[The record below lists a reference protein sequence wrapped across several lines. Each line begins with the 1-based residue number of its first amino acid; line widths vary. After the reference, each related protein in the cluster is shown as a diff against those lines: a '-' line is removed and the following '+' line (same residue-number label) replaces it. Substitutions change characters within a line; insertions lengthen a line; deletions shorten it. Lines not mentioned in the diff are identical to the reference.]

1 VQGRQGIR
9 PLTHTTVVGAI
20 DIGGTHVTAG
30 RVDTG
35 SRSVAART
43 RVALPTA
50 GARSELLEEI
60 LRAAVSIARPDVD
73 RLGVAVPGPFDY
85 STGVS
90 RIAHKLRGLYG
101 VDLRTELCAA
111 LRFGEATAVRFL
123 NDADAFVLGE
133 WWAGAARGHARVV
146 GITLGTGLGS
156 SFIDAGR
163 VVESP
168 AGRALY
174 ELPFRGAPV
183 EQTISSGGVRT
194 RYRGA
199 DAEGIDAVDIAA
211 RANEGDPEALRAFEE
226 LGQALGEFLHPFL
239 RAFRPG
245 CLVVGG
251 SIARSW
257 ELFAG
262 ALRAQLEPIESLEA
276 VTAAEHLEDAP
287 LLGAGWHVAVDQ
299 L

>member
-1 VQGRQGIR
+1 
-9 PLTHTTVVGAI
+9 LTDTAVVGAI

-35 SRSVAART
+35 SRSVGART
-43 RVALPTA
+43 RVPLPTA
-50 GARSELLEEI
+50 GARSELLEQI
-60 LRAAVSIARPDVD
+60 LRAAVSIAQPDVD
-73 RLGVAVPGPFDY
+73 RLGVAIPGPFDY

-101 VDLRTELCAA
+101 VDLRSELCAA
-111 LRFGEATAVRFL
+111 LELGEATAVRFL

-156 SFIDAGR
+156 SFIAAGR
-163 VVESP
+163 IVESP
-168 AGRALY
+168 AGRPLY

-183 EQTISSGGVRT
+183 EQTISSSGIRAG
-194 RYRGA
+194 YRGA
-199 DAEGIDAVDIAA
+199 DVQGLDAVDIAA

-226 LGQALGEFLHPFL
+226 LGQALGEFLQPFL

-257 ELFAG
+257 ELFAE
-262 ALRAQLEPIESLEA
+262 ALRAQLEPIDSLEA

-299 L
+299 P